1 MIRQAIKLF
10 TLLNSETSAWQLAFG
25 ASFGMILGF
34 TPLLSLHNVFV
45 LFLMFALRV
54 NLSFAILSWGICS
67 GLAYLLDNSFH
78 QLGWSLLNAPTLQ
91 ELFTAWYN
99 NPIWR
104 WSRFNNTVV
113 IGSLVAAL
121 ALFVPMAVV
130 LKIVIARYRQ
140 HLQARLEKLRIVQAL
155 KASRW
160 FNTFNQ
166 LGE

>member
-10 TLLNSETSAWQLAFG
+10 TLLNSETNAWQLAFG

-34 TPLLSLHNVFV
+34 TPLLSLHNVIV

-67 GLAYLLDNSFH
+67 GFAYLLDNSFH
-78 QLGWSLLNAPTLQ
+78 QLGWSLLNSPALH

-99 NPIWR
+99 NPVWR

-113 IGSLVAAL
+113 IGSLVVAS

-160 FNTFNQ
+160 YNAFNQ